1 MTLYHIAQQLLLLD
15 HNQWK
20 KTLNEDLNFVSNI
33 KTNILCV
40 FLLSNFF
47 KKERKLFTTPE
58 TSFLMLE
65 AKQFNS
71 SATPNFFS
79 IWVWK
84 DGAIYNS
91 QFQAHG
97 KGIMKGIT

>member
-1 MTLYHIAQQLLLLD
+1 
-15 HNQWK
+15 
-20 KTLNEDLNFVSNI
+20 
-33 KTNILCV
+33 
-40 FLLSNFF
+40 
-47 KKERKLFTTPE
+47 
-58 TSFLMLE
+58 MLE